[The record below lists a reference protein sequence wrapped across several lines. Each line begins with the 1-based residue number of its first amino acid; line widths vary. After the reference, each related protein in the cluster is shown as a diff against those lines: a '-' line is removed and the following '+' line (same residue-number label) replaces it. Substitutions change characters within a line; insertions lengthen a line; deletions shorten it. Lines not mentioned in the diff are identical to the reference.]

1 MAWTTDQLKAI
12 NTTGSNIIVS
22 AGAGSGKTAVLTTR
36 VLELI
41 KKGIHINELLILTFT
56 NAAAGEM
63 KERIKKNLEKENL
76 TEELAKIDAA
86 YITTFDSFALSLVK
100 KYHYL
105 LNIPQNIT
113 ITDSTILNKEKRRI
127 LREIFNEYYEKNN
140 NLLFQNW
147 INTNCIKDDDELFLN
162 VLNLANKLE
171 IRIDLNNYLKNY
183 LNNFYNSSKI
193 KTLITEYLNILK
205 EKIDELLTALNL
217 ESNYFETDYYNK
229 MYEITNDLTNYSSL
243 DELIAKINIFKLPIL
258 PRGSD
263 EETKD
268 AKERINKVSKELK
281 DLTVYGNE
289 ETIIKDYLESKNHLE
304 IIIEILTKYFQKL
317 TDYKMKNYLFDFND
331 IAHLSLKILEEN
343 KDIRNSLKNEI
354 KEIMVDEYQDTS
366 DIQEKFI
373 SLIENKN
380 VYMVGD
386 IKQSIYRFRN
396 ANPNIFRQ
404 KYNAYSQNQNGL
416 KIDLLKNFRSRK
428 EVLNNINTIFNPI
441 MDEEIGNADYQTS
454 HQMVFGNVSYEENG
468 KTNNNNQMEI
478 LTYNANSKEYTKEE
492 IEIFA
497 IGKDIL
503 TKIDSNYLVYD
514 MKKDEKRPATYK
526 DFCIIM
532 DRNSSFD
539 LTKKIFEYLGIPL
552 TLYKDEELNNNTDI
566 YLIKN
571 IFILLNEIKENNYQ
585 EKFKHAFLSV
595 ARSFLYRLSDEEI
608 FTLFKNFQFKNSIV
622 YKDLIPITKK
632 LEITSIEKILNEII
646 EITDFYNKLI
656 TNGDVEEATTRLE
669 TIINLTKNYSS
680 LGHNIEDFIS
690 FLDELLIKDEKIKY
704 NLGTSS
710 SNSVKIMNIHKSKGL
725 EFPICYFNGLYKSFS
740 KADLKGLIIY
750 EKDSPIYVPI
760 FRDGIK
766 ENIIKLLIKEKIK
779 KEDISE
785 KIRLFYVALTR
796 AKEKMIFLIPE
807 KENLQEI
814 KDENAHIIKSIRYKY
829 SSLADL
835 FYSIPNELKHY
846 EKKLD
851 INTINL
857 TKDYLKSKDLI
868 INIKKDNT
876 RLTVN
881 EIDIKIKNI
890 ENKTFSKK
898 NIVVIDKETK
908 RNMDLGIKV
917 HETLELIDF
926 KNYNS
931 NIIDDLW
938 LKSLIEKLIKSFLFK
953 NIENAEIYQEYE
965 FIYEK
970 DSTIYHGI
978 IDLMLVYDDHIDIID
993 YKLNDITDES
1003 YIKQLKGY
1011 KEYIKSQKNVSVYTY
1026 LFSILTGT
1034 IKEIN

>member
-12 NTTGSNIIVS
+12 NTTGTNIIVS

-105 LNIPQNIT
+105 LNIPENIT

-127 LREIFNEYYEKNN
+127 LREIFNEYYEKND

-147 INTNCIKDDDELFLN
+147 IDTNCIKDDDELFLN

-171 IRIDLNNYLKNY
+171 IRIDLDSYLKNY
-183 LNNFYNSSKI
+183 INNFYNPQKI
-193 KTLITEYLNILK
+193 DSIISEYLNILK
-205 EKIDELLTALNL
+205 NKIAELIASIELEK
-217 ESNYFETDYYNK
+217 SYFETDYYYK
-229 MYEITNDLTNYSSL
+229 MLETSKDLNNYNSL
-243 DELIAKINIFKLPIL
+243 NELIAKINVFKLPIL
-258 PRGSD
+258 KRGSD
-263 EETKD
+263 EETKE
-268 AKERINKVSKELK
+268 AKERINKVNKELK
-281 DLTVYGNE
+281 DLTIYGNQ
-289 ETIIKDYLESKNHLE
+289 ETIINDYLESKNHLL

-317 TDYKMKNYLFDFND
+317 TSFKMQNYLFDFND

-343 KDIRNSLKNEI
+343 DDIRINLKNEI

-428 EVLNNINTIFNPI
+428 EVLDNINTIFNPI

-454 HQMVFGNVSYEENG
+454 HQMVFGNLSYEENG
-468 KTNNNNQMEI
+468 KTTNNNQMEI
-478 LTYNANSKEYTKEE
+478 LTYDTDSKEYTKEE

-503 TKIDSNYLVYD
+503 TKINSNYLIYD

-571 IFILLNEIKENNYQ
+571 IFILLKEIKENNYQ

-595 ARSFLYRLSDEEI
+595 ARSFLYRLSDKDLFTI
-608 FTLFKNFQFKNSIV
+608 FTNFQFKNSII
-622 YKDLIPITKK
+622 YKTLEPITKK

-656 TNGDVEEATTRLE
+656 INGDIEEATTRLE

-680 LGHNIEDFIS
+680 LGHNLEEFIS
-690 FLDELLIKDEKIKY
+690 FLDELLTKDEKIKY

-760 FRDGIK
+760 FSDGIK

-779 KEDISE
+779 KDDISE

-807 KENLQEI
+807 KENNQEI

-835 FYSIPNELKHY
+835 LYSIPNELNYYKN
-846 EKKLD
+846 KID

-857 TKDYLKSKDLI
+857 TKDYLKSKDLK
-868 INIKKDNT
+868 INIEKNNT
-876 RLTVN
+876 EISVN
-881 EIDIKIKNI
+881 EINISTKDI
-890 ENKTFSKK
+890 ENKTFSKN
-898 NIVVIDKETK
+898 NITIIDKETK
-908 RNMDLGIKV
+908 RNMDLGTKV

-926 KNYNS
+926 KNYNPTLIE
-931 NIIDDLW
+931 NNW
-938 LKSLIEKLIKSFLFK
+938 LKSLIEKLLKSTLFK
-953 NIENAEIYQEYE
+953 NIQNAEIYQEYE

-970 DSTIYHGI
+970 DSSIYHGI
-978 IDLMLVYDDHIDIID
+978 IDLMIVYKDHIDIID
-993 YKLNDITDES
+993 YKLNDITDEA
-1003 YIKQLKGY
+1003 YINQLNGY
-1011 KEYIKSQKNVSVYTY
+1011 KEYIKKQKNVPIYTY
-1026 LFSILTGT
+1026 LFSILTGK